1 METQMVANNN
11 IQTGIDTLDALIKK
25 CIPSTDI
32 PYPNLIDNI
41 IVNHVISWYS
51 LYSEPSLEQ
60 IIINRLST
68 DNSFGVIVGDL
79 FLFDSVAD
87 LMDYPIFSAIKASKH
102 PDVCKGLTKF
112 AVYQR
117 DITPAMKRQI
127 YENLYAVAKEELVI
141 VEIY

>member
-1 METQMVANNN
+1 MVANNN

-41 IVNHVISWYS
+41 IVNHVISGYS
-51 LYSEPSLEQ
+51 LYSEPLLEQ

-68 DNSFGVIVGDL
+68 DNSFGVIIDDL
-79 FLFDSVAD
+79 SLFDSVAD
-87 LMDYPIFSAIKASKH
+87 IMNYPIFSAIKASKR
-102 PDVCKGLTKF
+102 PDACKGLTKF

-117 DITPAMKRQI
+117 DIAPAMKRQI

>member
-1 METQMVANNN
+1 MSANND
-11 IQTGIDTLDALIKK
+11 IQSGVFTLDMLIKQ

-41 IVNHVISWYS
+41 IVNHVISGYS
-51 LYSEPSLEQ
+51 LYSEPLLEQ

-68 DNSFGVIVGDL
+68 DNSFGVIVDDL

-87 LMDYPIFSAIKASKH
+87 LMSYPIFSAIKVSKR
-102 PDVCKGLTKF
+102 PDACKGLTKF
-112 AVYQR
+112 AVYQK
-117 DITPAMKRQI
+117 DIDPAMKRRI